1 MTQTEQIIK
10 HLESGKSI
18 TALSALHLYGVGRL
32 AARIAEAR
40 MRGLAIRTDCIV
52 RGKKRYARYR
62 LEDRA

>member
-1 MTQTEQIIK
+1 MSQTEQVIQ
-10 HLESGKSI
+10 HLESGQSL
-18 TALSALHLYGVGRL
+18 TAVSALKLYGIGRL

-40 MRGLAIRTDCIV
+40 MRGLAIKTDCIV